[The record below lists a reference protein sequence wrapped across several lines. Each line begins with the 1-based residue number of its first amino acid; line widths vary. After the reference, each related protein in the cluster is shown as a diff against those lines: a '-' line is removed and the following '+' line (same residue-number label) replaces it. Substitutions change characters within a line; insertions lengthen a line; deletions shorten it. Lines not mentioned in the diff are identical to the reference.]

1 MDQQILTPLNQ
12 CRVVELANGS
22 LGYIA
27 DRKAYVEGSYE
38 PWSSRVAPGSG
49 EILVEKAL
57 EMLNALKTKDLTTK

>member
-1 MDQQILTPLNQ
+1 MI
-12 CRVVELANGS
+12 VELANGS
-22 LGYIA
+22 VGYIA